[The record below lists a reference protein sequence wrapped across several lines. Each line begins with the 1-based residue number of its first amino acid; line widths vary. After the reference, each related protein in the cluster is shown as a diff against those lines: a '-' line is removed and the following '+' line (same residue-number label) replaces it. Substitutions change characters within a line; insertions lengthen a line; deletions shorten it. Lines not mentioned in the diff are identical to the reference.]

1 MDRQLRVRGRRGVA
15 IAVAI
20 ASAAGIVAYG
30 SVAAAAKPQPT
41 IGQVQARV
49 NSLQAQVDE
58 VGNQYDTVGQQL
70 NSAKA
75 RLASVQKREGG
86 AERQFLAEREVLRRV
101 AVASYENQ
109 NQSSALALLTSG
121 SPGMVLQQSALLQE
135 IADVHSRQAAKF
147 QSAASQVLAA
157 QAEFQRTKAGVSQLQ
172 AQLTAK
178 KEKLDKLLA
187 QDQATLG
194 NLNLQ
199 QQQQVAASTIGT
211 GGITSATDPYGT
223 STPALKAV
231 WFVYQQLGKPY
242 LWGGTGPGSYD
253 CSGLMQAAWNYAGRP
268 IPRDTYAQWASLPHV
283 PKSSLQPGDVVFFE
297 NTGHD
302 GMYVGDG
309 YMIDAPSTG
318 LVIRKVALDSDW
330 YAQTYE
336 GAVRP

>member
-1 MDRQLRVRGRRGVA
+1 MDGRLRVRGRRGVA

-20 ASAAGIVAYG
+20 ISAAGLATYG
-30 SVAAAAKPQPT
+30 GVAAAAKPQPT
-41 IGQVQARV
+41 IGQVQAQV

-58 VGNQYDTVGQQL
+58 IGNQYDRLGQQL
-70 NSAKA
+70 GSAKA

-86 AERQFLAEREVLRRV
+86 AEQQFLAARQVLMRV
-101 AVASYENQ
+101 AIASYENQ

-121 SPGMVLQQSALLQE
+121 SPRTLLQQSSLLQE
-135 IADVHSRQAAKF
+135 IADVHSRQAVQF
-147 QSAASQVLAA
+147 QSAASQVVAA

-178 KEKLDKLLA
+178 KENLNNLLA
-187 QDQATLG
+187 QSRATL
-194 NLNLQ
+194 NSLNLQ
-199 QQQQVAASTIGT
+199 QQQQVAAATIGM

-242 LWGGTGPGSYD
+242 LWGGTGPGAYD
-253 CSGLMQAAWNYAGRP
+253 CSGLMQAAWNYAGVP
-268 IPRDTYAQWASLPHV
+268 IQRDTYAQWASLPHV
-283 PKSSLQPGDVVFFE
+283 AKSSLQPGDIVFFE

-302 GMYVGDG
+302 GMYVGGG
-309 YMIDAPSTG
+309 YIIDAPSTG
-318 LVIRKVALDSDW
+318 LVIRKLALDSDW

>member
-1 MDRQLRVRGRRGVA
+1 MDRRLRVRGRRGIAISVA
-15 IAVAI
+15 IISAVGLA
-20 ASAAGIVAYG
+20 AYG
-30 SVAAAAKPQPT
+30 GVAAAAKPQPT
-41 IGQVQARV
+41 IDQVQAQV
-49 NSLQAQVDE
+49 DSLQAQVDQ
-58 VGNQYDTVGQQL
+58 VGNQYDVVTQQL
-70 NSAKA
+70 GSANAK
-75 RLASVQKREGG
+75 LASVQKREGG
-86 AERQFLAEREVLRRV
+86 AEQQFLAARKVLMRV
-101 AVASYENQ
+101 AIGSYENQ

-121 SPGMVLQQSALLQE
+121 SPGAVLQQSSLLEE
-135 IADVHSRQAAKF
+135 IANVHSRQAAKF

-157 QAEFQRTKAGVSQLQ
+157 QAEFQRTKTGVSQLQ

-178 KEKLDKLLA
+178 KEKLNKLLA
-187 QDQATLG
+187 QSQATLG

-199 QQQQVAASTIGT
+199 QQQQIAASTIGT

-253 CSGLMQAAWNYAGRP
+253 CSGLMQAAWNYAGVP
-268 IPRDTYAQWASLPHV
+268 IQRDTYAQWASLPHV
-283 PKSSLQPGDVVFFE
+283 PKASLQPGDIVFFE

-302 GMYVGDG
+302 GMYVGGG
-309 YMIDAPSTG
+309 YIIDAPSTG
-318 LVIRKVALDSDW
+318 LVIRKLALDSDW

>member
-1 MDRQLRVRGRRGVA
+1 MDGRLRVRGRRGVA

-20 ASAAGIVAYG
+20 ISAAGLATYG
-30 SVAAAAKPQPT
+30 GVAAAAKPQPT
-41 IGQVQARV
+41 IGQVQAQV

-58 VGNQYDTVGQQL
+58 IGNQYDRLGQQL
-70 NSAKA
+70 GSAKA
-75 RLASVQKREGG
+75 RLTSVQKREGG
-86 AERQFLAEREVLRRV
+86 AEQQFLAARQVLMRV
-101 AVASYENQ
+101 AIASYENQ

-121 SPGMVLQQSALLQE
+121 SPGTLLQQSSLLQE
-135 IADVHSRQAAKF
+135 IADVHSRQAVQF
-147 QSAASQVLAA
+147 QSAASQVVAA

-178 KEKLDKLLA
+178 KEKLNNLLA
-187 QDQATLG
+187 QSRATL
-194 NLNLQ
+194 NSLNLQ
-199 QQQQVAASTIGT
+199 QQQVAAATIGM

-242 LWGGTGPGSYD
+242 LWGGTGPGAYD
-253 CSGLMQAAWNYAGRP
+253 CSGLMQAAWNYAGVP
-268 IPRDTYAQWASLPHV
+268 IQRDTYAQWASLPHV
-283 PKSSLQPGDVVFFE
+283 AKSSLQPGDIVFFE

-302 GMYVGDG
+302 GMYVGGG
-309 YMIDAPSTG
+309 YIIDAPSTG
-318 LVIRKVALDSDW
+318 LVIRKLALDSDW

>member
-1 MDRQLRVRGRRGVA
+1 MERRLRVRGRRGVA
-15 IAVAI
+15 IGVAI
-20 ASAAGIVAYG
+20 ISAAGLVAFG

-41 IGQVQARV
+41 VDQVQAQV
-49 NSLQAQVDE
+49 NNMQAQADE
-58 VGNQYDTVGQQL
+58 VGNQYDALTQQL
-70 NSAKA
+70 DSAKA
-75 RLASVQKREGG
+75 RLTSVQRQKGG
-86 AERQFLAEREVLRRV
+86 AEQRFLAARKVLLQV
-101 AVASYENQ
+101 AIGSYETQ

-121 SPGMVLQQSALLQE
+121 SPGTVLRQSSLLQE
-135 IADVHSRQAAKF
+135 IADLHGRQAARS

-157 QAEFQRTKAGVSQLQ
+157 QAQFQRTKTGVSQLQ

-187 QDQATLG
+187 QSRATLG
-194 NLNLQ
+194 ALNLQ

-242 LWGGTGPGSYD
+242 RWGGTGPGTYD
-253 CSGLMQAAWNYAGRP
+253 CSGLMQAAWKYAGVS
-268 IPRDTYAQWASLPHV
+268 IQRDTYAQWASLPHV
-283 PKSSLQPGDVVFFE
+283 PKSSLQPGDIVFFE

-302 GMYVGDG
+302 GMYVGGG
-309 YMIDAPSTG
+309 YIIDAPSTG
-318 LVIRKVALDSDW
+318 LVIRKLALDSDW